1 MADTE
6 TETTT
11 ARQRAEV
18 REIGDSGAMDAFVAN
33 LASTPRDFRESL
45 IRQGKPTSDRAKS
58 QTIFTNFFLHILP
71 VRTHLHSIK
80 VATTLGLGV
89 ATLVLFIV
97 LCVTGVLLMVYYKPA
112 VDEAYASML
121 DIIHVVPTG
130 RLMRNVHRWAAHAM
144 VACVMLH
151 MARAFYTSAYKGPRQ
166 FNWVMGM
173 ALFVLTLALSF
184 TGYLLPWDQLA
195 FWAVTIAANIAQS
208 PQELTDALGVTAIFD
223 VGRMQKELL
232 LGAHYVGQEAL
243 IRFYV
248 LHVIVL
254 PLAATVRIAVHFWR
268 IRKDGGLARPRS
280 ADELG
285 AGTGG
290 QTAGGTPEGGDS
302 ARAPDESG
310 CYSARGSG
318 GADGSIKTYGLMGL
332 MSGRTPA
339 VNRELRNTITTWP
352 HVMYVIG
359 AASMVT
365 VLAMLILGVLY
376 DAPLREMA
384 NPAVPEN
391 PAKAPWYFLGLQ
403 ELVSYSAF
411 MGGVGI
417 PAIVVLGLALVP
429 YLDRE
434 KEDVGLWFS
443 GARGRRVAL
452 SSALLGAT
460 VVIGMLWFTVSYGW
474 LRNWES
480 TSQVPQIV
488 ITFFNPGT
496 VIVVTFAIWSVAVV
510 KLSNSTRM
518 GAIALF
524 TCFLVGFVIL
534 TYFATVHRGP
544 NWDFYWSRS
553 DWPVH

>member
-1 MADTE
+1 MKE
-6 TETTT
+6 F
-11 ARQRAEV
+11 
-18 REIGDSGAMDAFVAN
+18 SAN
-33 LASTPRDFRESL
+33 LLGTPRMFRDSM
-45 IRQGKPTSDRAKS
+45 IRHGKPTSARARS
-58 QTIFTNFFLHILP
+58 QAIFSNFFLHILP
-71 VRTHLHSIK
+71 TRTHLHAIK

-89 ATLVLFIV
+89 ATLVLFIL
-97 LCVTGVLLMVYYKPA
+97 LCATGVLLMVYYKPS
-112 VDEAYASML
+112 VDQAYASML

-130 RLMRNVHRWAAHAM
+130 RLMRNVHRWSAHAM

-151 MARAFYTSAYKGPRQ
+151 MARAFYTAAYKKPRE
-166 FNWVMGM
+166 FNWIVGM
-173 ALFVLTLALSF
+173 VLFVLTLALSF

-195 FWAVTIAANIAQS
+195 YWAVTIGANIAQS
-208 PQELTDALGVTAIFD
+208 PTELTDALGITSVFD

-254 PLAATVRIAVHFWR
+254 PVALTVLLGVHFWR
-268 IRKDGGLARPRS
+268 IRKDGGLVRPSS
-280 ADELG
+280 ADEL
-285 AGTGG
+285 
-290 QTAGGTPEGGDS
+290 PPS
-302 ARAPDESG
+302 A
-310 CYSARGSG
+310 SG
-318 GADGSIKTYGLMGL
+318 GVTGAVALSSTDQPAPLKTYGLMGL
-332 MSGRTPA
+332 MKGRTPA
-339 VNRELRNTITTWP
+339 VNRELHNTIATWP
-352 HVMYVIG
+352 NVIYIIM

-365 VLAMLILGVLY
+365 VLAMLVLGMFF
-376 DAPLREMA
+376 DAPLSEMA
-384 NPAVPEN
+384 NPSVPEN

-417 PAIVVLGLALVP
+417 PAIVVIALALVS

-434 KEDVGLWFS
+434 EEDAGVWFS
-443 GARGRRVAL
+443 GRQGRRVAL
-452 SSALLGAT
+452 FSAVFAT
-460 VVIGMLWFTVSYGW
+460 VSVVGMLWFTVSYGW
-474 LRNWES
+474 LRDWEA
-480 TSQVPQIV
+480 TSAVPQIV

-496 VIVVTFAIWSVAVV
+496 VFVLLFAVWSIGAVRVTS
-510 KLSNSTRM
+510 STRM

-544 NWDFYWSRS
+544 NWDFYWSQS